1 MGNRTHG
8 STADGSVRRLPT
20 VRRYARPLLRTTR
33 SSGAQALGSH
43 VTGRGE
49 TLLVAWVVADGQT
62 LSEHTERLGGRS
74 DMTNVDV
81 HQHLWTPSLV
91 TALRA
96 RREPPFLDGWTLFLD
111 GEPPFE
117 IPPADHDIARRADLA
132 AADGLGRVLVSLS
145 APIGVEWLPAAEAR
159 PLLDAY
165 HDGAASLPEPFGAW
179 AAACV
184 RDIDAEA
191 TAKDLDRGFVG
202 LQLPAN
208 SLADAA
214 GYARCAPLLDLLE
227 ERDLP
232 LFVHPGP
239 APGSSADPAWW
250 PAMVPYVQQMHAGWH
265 AFRAFGRPRHPRL
278 RVCFALLAGLA
289 PLHGE
294 RFTAR
299 SGHQQPTDP
308 GTFVE
313 TSSYGPTAVAA
324 IVRALG
330 VDAVVQGSDRPY
342 AEPPRYPGY
351 GLGGAAAY
359 AFRIANPRRLLTGE
373 G

>member
-1 MGNRTHG
+1 
-8 STADGSVRRLPT
+8 
-20 VRRYARPLLRTTR
+20 
-33 SSGAQALGSH
+33 
-43 VTGRGE
+43 
-49 TLLVAWVVADGQT
+49 
-62 LSEHTERLGGRS
+62 
-74 DMTNVDV
+74 MTSIDV

-91 TALRA
+91 AALRS
-96 RREPPFLDGWTLFLD
+96 RREPPFLDGWTLYLH
-111 GEPPFE
+111 GEPPYG
-117 IPPADHDIARRADLA
+117 IPPTDHDIAGRAELA

-165 HDGAASLPEPFGAW
+165 HEGSAALPKPFDAW

-184 RDIDAEA
+184 RDIDATA
-191 TAKDLDRGFVG
+191 TAKDLDRGFAG

-208 SLADAA
+208 ALADAA

-239 APGSSADPAWW
+239 AAGEPAGPGWW
-250 PAMVPYVQQMHAGWH
+250 PAMVPYVQQMHAAWF

-294 RFTAR
+294 RFAAR
-299 SGHQQPTDP
+299 GGGSEPGKDP
-308 GTFVE
+308 GVFVD
-313 TSSYGPTAVAA
+313 TSSYGPRAVDAV
-324 IVRALG
+324 VRALG
-330 VDAVVQGSDRPY
+330 SGAVVQGSDRPY
-342 AEPPRYPGY
+342 AEPPLHPGF

-359 AFRIANPRRLLTGE
+359 AFRIANPRRLLTGK
-373 G
+373 

>member
-1 MGNRTHG
+1 
-8 STADGSVRRLPT
+8 
-20 VRRYARPLLRTTR
+20 
-33 SSGAQALGSH
+33 
-43 VTGRGE
+43 
-49 TLLVAWVVADGQT
+49 
-62 LSEHTERLGGRS
+62 
-74 DMTNVDV
+74 MTNVDV

-239 APGSSADPAWW
+239 APGSSTDPAWW